1 MREYN
6 RYKGLKQLSVSL
18 LVVILL
24 LLLAV
29 PARAAER
36 GADTAP
42 SGTPLSSLAA
52 VVDTYVAARRQ
63 TTAAVSV
70 AVVNNGETVFN
81 QAYGFA
87 DIEHETAA
95 DTGTVFEWGS
105 CSKLLVWTSVMQL
118 VEQGKLDLHQDI
130 REYLP
135 KGFFQKLKYDQPIT
149 LLNLMHH
156 NAGWQERATDLF
168 YFAEEDVPELG
179 EALALFEPRQVY
191 EPGNVVA
198 YSNYGAALAAYL
210 VELQSGQPF
219 YTYVKEHIFDVLGME
234 HTSIHPAQRDN
245 EAVYAA
251 RNKIQGY
258 TTKLKLIKKNRGFI
272 GIYPAGSA
280 TGTAG
285 DAAKFLAAL
294 MPAAGTT
301 SPLFRS
307 DTVLKEMLSPSLNY
321 EGTDIPRIAH
331 GFFEVNHT
339 VPALEHGGNTL
350 GFSSK
355 FTIDPASGFGMV
367 VMTNQYNE
375 WEYCAGLTDRVFGT
389 YKPQASGMDLPDS
402 VQVEGEYQSARRVI
416 HGFTKL
422 LGYLSTM
429 KIVSVNRN
437 IIDYNDTPYKQIEPY
452 VYVPVRQSG
461 FAYFVRDAQG
471 AVVKV
476 SNPYFDSF
484 PLTGLAAQRTGI
496 SLIAVGLGALL
507 IMLAMIS
514 GFVRW
519 IITRFRRAAKPS
531 SGFNKYYLWMNIA
544 GLAFIVNTIILGYRT
559 LNYTTYSAIRIH
571 LIGNI
576 AYVVLTAGYIMLLM
590 MKLRSIEAGKVSKI
604 MYILSGVSALLF
616 SAIIIGW
623 DLYY

>member
-6 RYKGLKQLSVSL
+6 RYKGLKQLSVSVL
-18 LVVILL
+18 AVILL

-29 PARAAER
+29 PARAAE
-36 GADTAP
+36 GGNDTAP
-42 SGTPLSSLAA
+42 SGTLLSSLAS
-52 VVDTYVAARRQ
+52 VIDTYAADRRQ

-70 AVVNNGETVFN
+70 AVVNDGRIVFN

-95 DTGTVFEWGS
+95 DTDTVFEWGS

-118 VEQGKLDLHQDI
+118 VEQGKLDLQQDI

-135 KGFFQKLKYDQPIT
+135 EGFFKKLKVNKPIT

-156 NAGWQERATDLF
+156 NAGWQDRATDLF
-168 YFAEEDVPELG
+168 YFAEEDLPELG

-191 EPGNVVA
+191 EPGKVVA

-210 VELQSGQPF
+210 VELQSGQSF
-219 YTYVKEHIFDVLGME
+219 YIYVKEHIFDVLGME

-245 EAVYAA
+245 EAVDAA

-258 TTKLKLIKKNRGFI
+258 TTKLKLIKKNRGYI

-280 TGTAG
+280 IGTAG

-294 MPAAGTT
+294 MPAAGDYT
-301 SPLFRS
+301 PLFQS
-307 DTVLKEMLSPSLNY
+307 NTVLREMLSPSLNY
-321 EGTDIPRIAH
+321 DGTDIPRIAH

-375 WEYCAGLTDRVFGT
+375 WEYCAGLTDKVFGT
-389 YKPQASGMDLPDS
+389 YKPQASSVDLPDS
-402 VQVEGEYQSARRVI
+402 VQVEGEYQSARRVV

-429 KIVSVNRN
+429 KIVSINRN
-437 IIDYNDTPYKQIEPY
+437 VIDFNDMPYKQIEPY

-496 SLIAVGLGALL
+496 SVIAAGLGALL
-507 IMLAMIS
+507 IMFAMIS

-519 IITRFRRAAKPS
+519 IISRFRRAAKPS
-531 SGFNKYYLWMNIA
+531 SGFNQYYLWMNIA
-544 GLAFIVNTIILGYRT
+544 GLAFIVNNIILGYRT

-576 AYVVLTAGYIMLLM
+576 VYVVLAAGYIMLLL
-590 MKLRSIEAGKVSKI
+590 MKLRSTEAGKASKI
-604 MYILSGVSALLF
+604 IYILSGVPALLF
-616 SAIIIGW
+616 SAVIIGW
-623 DLYY
+623 DLFY